1 MANNLPHGS
10 MHLANNPHLYEV
22 QRNNNF
28 EFIVDNL
35 DGILRAGATGAEAN
49 AKIKNAQELLRL
61 SVTKAFIPHFQQEVV
76 PIKRGNSTLKYA
88 GVPTFEGGTVEFN
101 DFVGAQTKDI
111 LMAWQNLTYNVKTEL
126 VGSVMTK
133 NYKKDCTLMEYT
145 PDYKLVRS
153 WTLHGCWISQL
164 SEGEYSAE
172 DGGKHAITATIQ
184 YDWAE
189 IDVDEGLV
197 STVTI

>member
-1 MANNLPHGS
+1 MAQNMAHGTY
-10 MHLANNPHLYEV
+10 HLADNPALFEV

-28 EFIVDNL
+28 EFIVTDL
-35 DGILRAGATGAEAN
+35 DGIQRAGSTGAESN
-49 AKIKNAQELLRL
+49 AFIKNAQEMLRL

-76 PIKRGNSTLKYA
+76 NVKRGNSTLKYA

-101 DFVGAQTKDI
+101 DFVGADTKAI
-111 LMAWQNLTYNVKTEL
+111 LMAWQNLTYNIKTEL

-133 NYKKDCTLMEYT
+133 NYKKDCYLMEYT
-145 PDYKLVRS
+145 PDYNLVRT
-153 WTLHGCWISQL
+153 WVLHGCWISQL

-172 DGGKHAITATIQ
+172 DGQKHSISATVQ

-189 IDVDEGLV
+189 IDLSDAP
-197 STVTI
+197 

>member
-1 MANNLPHGS
+1 MAEQIGTY
-10 MHLANNPHLYEV
+10 HLANNPSLFEV

-28 EFIVDNL
+28 EFVVTDL
-35 DGILRAGATGAEAN
+35 DGIQRAGSTGAESN
-49 AKIKNAQELLRL
+49 AFIGNAQEMLRL

-76 PIKRGNSTLKYA
+76 AVKRGNSTMKYA

-101 DFVGAQTKDI
+101 DFVGADTKSI
-111 LMAWQNLTYNVKTEL
+111 LMAWQNLTYDIKTEK

-133 NYKKDCTLMEYT
+133 NYKKDCYLIEYT
-145 PDYKLVRS
+145 PDYRKIRTWV
-153 WTLHGCWISQL
+153 LHGCWISQL

-172 DGGKHAITATIQ
+172 DGQKHSISATVQ

-189 IDVDEGLV
+189 IDLSDAP
-197 STVTI
+197 